1 MQKKKILAGVLAAAM
16 AMTTLAGCGAGA
28 SGSSAA
34 AGGTAENTAV
44 QTEAQSSG
52 LISENFANV
61 DTNGTKITFWHSM
74 GGVNGE
80 AMTYLVDKFNAEN
93 EYGITVE
100 AVYQG
105 SYDDAINKLKSAQIG
120 NMGADLVQIYDI
132 GTRFMIDSGWV
143 IPMQVGSLYA
153 TVTLAKGL
161 PLNPETAHLMTPAE
175 QTSVQEKEGLW
186 TVSEVAMYTDF
197 TPYSTQISQLE
208 QAGITTEDAV
218 LVGGLP
224 GIRMPMLLLFEDD
237 IASYWYPMGDY
248 GPSEA
253 EVTDSYVHQARF
265 QGESLHPFYDYE
277 AVLSYAKTNQTSTQ
291 TDSSGMPNGST
302 SQGPTLVDFVP
313 LLVAGAF
320 LIVVL
325 LVALWVLRRRKK

>member
-1 MQKKKILAGVLAAAM
+1 MVRKWLVCLVSLCILAAALPIH
-16 AMTTLAGCGAGA
+16 AP
-28 SGSSAA
+28 AA
-34 AGGTAENTAV
+34 ATSPPSDFSQVCPDPSQLEQEILSHLTVAYENTLS
-44 QTEAQSSG
+44 TLSTPE
-52 LISENFANV
+52 SE
-61 DTNGTKITFWHSM
+61 
-74 GGVNGE
+74 E
-80 AMTYLVDKFNAEN
+80 
-93 EYGITVE
+93 
-100 AVYQG
+100 
-105 SYDDAINKLKSAQIG
+105 DAIPTSVDFSTAIPVYIDTELENLS
-120 NMGADLVQIYDI
+120 LVQQADI
-132 GTRFMIDSGWV
+132 QAHLEQCVSVWV